1 MGLPTVFSV
10 RILMV
15 GVKSPPSL
23 PKRERET
30 AMALKDIFSRLG
42 ASATSV
48 KGGMGQK
55 GGNTLMVA
63 VLEEFSARGVLVRKK
78 SKGQIELLRFME
90 VAFEQSIDSPKL
102 RLAHL
107 FKQWGAISTK
117 KLLVVSDEFTS
128 TIAELPK
135 PQKMG
140 RFGKKKA
147 QNALNVAARFEIN
160 PFLDYPAHEAMVSVY
175 VPPSP
180 KGEFDEYGLDDST
193 TMQAII
199 FALHEKSY
207 ESLEQVCASLKMKLV
222 GVMPHEV
229 FAFAHCAPQG
239 STMDVKLMSVDNER
253 PRILVNW
260 RPYDALVALAVN
272 NMPVSFQQHE
282 FASEDSAIESTLN
295 MVDELVQDYEGNFK
309 TQPLI
314 ILGGEGGEQNWRT
327 LVGEYA
333 PNAEVKRWDV
343 EFDLPDVQSPGVVP
357 ARYMTALSAASQAL
371 CKYCHGLAVD
381 NHIPLHTKI
390 VAHPL
395 ALPAMILAFFI
406 FCMGVEASWLKYQV
420 LDSENTIAALEEDK
434 KVLDAAVKK
443 GQDAVAR
450 FNALSQEQRI
460 IKQQTQLL
468 DTGLLDRQYL
478 LRGFLAGLMDV
489 TPESVQLN
497 DIQQFSDQVWFLAG
511 SAKQYEAVS
520 RYVVQL
526 KNLPMVRH
534 CRLEKSSQMTSKE
547 GEEVYFSFS
556 LQIRLEEE

>member
-1 MGLPTVFSV
+1 
-10 RILMV
+10 
-15 GVKSPPSL
+15 
-23 PKRERET
+23 
-30 AMALKDIFSRLG
+30 MALKDIFSRLG
-42 ASATSV
+42 ASA
-48 KGGMGQK
+48 KGASTGQK

-78 SKGQIELLRFME
+78 AKGQVELLRFLE
-90 VAFEQSIDSPKL
+90 VVFEQSIDSPKL

-117 KLLVVSDEFTS
+117 KLLIVSDEFTS
-128 TIAELPK
+128 TTAELPK
-135 PQKMG
+135 PQKVG

-147 QNALNVAARFEIN
+147 QDALKVAARFEIS
-160 PFLDYPAHEAMVSVY
+160 PFLDYPSHEAMVSVY

-207 ESLEQVCASLKMKLV
+207 ENYEQVCASLKMKLV

-229 FAFAHCAPQG
+229 FAFAHCAPQ
-239 STMDVKLMSVDNER
+239 SATMDVKLMSVDNER
-253 PRILVNW
+253 SRILVNW

-272 NMPVSFQQHE
+272 NMPVSFQHHE
-282 FASEDSAIESTLN
+282 FASEDSAIESTLS
-295 MVDELVQDYEGNFK
+295 MVDELVEEYEGNFK
-309 TQPLI
+309 AKPLI
-314 ILGGEGGEQNWRT
+314 ILGGEGGEQNWRA
-327 LVGEYA
+327 LVEEYA
-333 PNAEVKRWDV
+333 PEAEVKRWDV

-371 CKYCHGLAVD
+371 CKHCHGLAVD
-381 NHIPLHTKI
+381 NHVPLHTKI
-390 VAHPL
+390 IAHPL

-406 FCMGVEASWLKYQV
+406 FCMGMEASWLKYRV
-420 LDSENTIAALEEDK
+420 LDTENTIASLEEEK
-434 KVLDAAVKK
+434 KALDAEVKK
-443 GQDAVAR
+443 GQDAVAK
-450 FNALSQEQRI
+450 FNALSQEQRQV
-460 IKQQTQLL
+460 KQHIELL

-489 TPESVQLN
+489 TPDSIQLN
-497 DIQQFSDQVWFLAG
+497 DIQQFSDQVWFLEGLA
-511 SAKQYEAVS
+511 QRYDVIS

-526 KNLPMVRH
+526 KNLPMVRQ
-534 CRLEKSSQMTSKE
+534 CRLEKSSQMTAKD
-547 GEEVYFSFS
+547 GEDVYFSFS